1 MKPLLL
7 SRRKTVLAL
16 FGSYN
21 SNSRKNLSHIIRRG
35 DLSVITAGG
44 KRSYIPVGAVAQ
56 FAGVSVDDVQRRID
70 EGEKDEQKKQSRRIE
85 SLEVVEVVRD

>member
-35 DLSVITAGG
+35 DLSVVTAAGG

-70 EGEKDEQKKQSRRIE
+70 EGEK
-85 SLEVVEVVRD
+85 RDK